1 MKNASNQ
8 TEEQRTGS
16 WGERRAMH
24 YLLLHGYTVKER
36 NWRAG
41 HREIDLI
48 VSNLRDIVFVEVK
61 TRIYASAEE
70 MQVLA
75 PPKHAVHSR
84 KQQLTRQA
92 AQQYLAAHP
101 TNKQPRM
108 DVIEISALQSESGK
122 RPKAVHINHIKAAY

>member
-1 MKNASNQ
+1 MKSIHRPSGTQ
-8 TEEQRTGS
+8 STGK

-24 YLLLHGYTVKER
+24 YLLLRGYTVKER

-48 VSNLRDIVFVEVK
+48 VSNWRDIVFVEVK
-61 TRIYASAEE
+61 TRVYASVEE
-70 MQVLA
+70 MQTSA

-92 AQQYLAAHP
+92 ALQYLATHK
-101 TNKQPRM
+101 TKKQPRM
-108 DVIEISALQSESGK
+108 DVIEISVLQAAPGK